1 MARVKKKAHENL
13 TNANIRHVSSLL
25 TPTSSG
31 VKSITKKEAC
41 AILNI
46 TYNTTRLQRIIDELQ
61 EHDEFVAKR
70 KSQNRGKRATDSEIT
85 QTVTEYLA
93 GEPVSKIAKS
103 LFRSAGF
110 VNGIIGRVGVPTR
123 VSKTEGRAF
132 DYLPDACIADRFI
145 VDQIVWSAKYHSAA
159 IIVQKLEESI
169 YQDKYGSD
177 CYQISII
184 EPVDA
189 SESYFKHIEAGG
201 YNAFALAYDL
211 GSLEHLTE
219 YGVDLTRI

>member
-1 MARVKKKAHENL
+1 MARVKKKEHENL
-13 TNANIRHVSSLL
+13 TNANIRHVMMLL
-25 TPTSSG
+25 TPSDGSS
-31 VKSITKKEAC
+31 KPITKKEAC
-41 AILNI
+41 SILNI
-46 TYNTTRLQRIIDELQ
+46 SYNTIRLGKIIDEYT
-61 EHDEFVAKR
+61 EHADFVAKR

-93 GEPVSKIAKS
+93 GEPVSEIAKS
-103 LFRSAGF
+103 LYRSAGF
-110 VNGIIGRVGVPTR
+110 VNGIISRVGVPTR
-123 VSKTEGRAF
+123 VTKTEGRVY
-132 DYLPDACIADRFI
+132 DYLPDACIAGGFREGQ
-145 VDQIVWSAKYHSAA
+145 VVWSAKYHSAA
-159 IIVQKLEESI
+159 LVVRKLEEPI

-201 YNAFALAYDL
+201 YSAFALAYDL
-211 GSLEHLTE
+211 GSLEHLIE